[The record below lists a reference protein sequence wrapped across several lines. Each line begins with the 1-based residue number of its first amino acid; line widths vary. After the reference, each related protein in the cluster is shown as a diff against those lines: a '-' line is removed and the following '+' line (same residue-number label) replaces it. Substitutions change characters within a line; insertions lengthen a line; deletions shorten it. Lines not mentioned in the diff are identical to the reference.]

1 LKAIS
6 LPLIDWKKSLDRKLA
21 PIEVIM

>member
-1 LKAIS
+1 
-6 LPLIDWKKSLDRKLA
+6 LPLIGWKKSLDRKLA